1 MNYKISSKN
10 IIISHSK
17 MKESPYVLSFRD
29 LPDDEKPREKLLN
42 QGIASLTSAE
52 LLALIL
58 NTGTKKED
66 VLSMSNRILKE
77 YGEKS
82 IMNKID
88 PKKLSEDVGIPLIKS
103 IQIIACAELGRRFFD
118 KKKVHNTILR
128 TPKDVFEYTKGMGN
142 LTKEHLRGLYLN
154 NHYKLV
160 YDEVISIGTIDA
172 NLVHPREVFRPAIE
186 NSVSAVILVHNHPS
200 GNITPS
206 IADKNITR
214 QIKEAGEIVG
224 ITLLDHV
231 IVSNDNYKSII

>member
-1 MNYKISSKN
+1 MSYKIKSKN
-10 IIISHSK
+10 VIISHSK
-17 MKESPYVLSFRD
+17 IKEEPYTLSFRD
-29 LPDDEKPREKLLN
+29 LPDEQKPREKMLN
-42 QGIASLTSAE
+42 QGVSTLSSAE

-82 IMNKID
+82 ILYKLD
-88 PKKLSEDVGIPLIKS
+88 AKKMSEDVDIPLIKS
-103 IQIIACAELGRRFFD
+103 IQIIACAELGRRFFN
-118 KKKVHNTILR
+118 KKKMHNIILR
-128 TPKDVFEYTKGMGN
+128 TPKDVFEYTKDMGN
-142 LTKEHLRGLYLN
+142 LSKEHLRGLYLN
-154 NHYKLV
+154 NHYKLI

-200 GNITPS
+200 GSVMPS
-206 IADKNITR
+206 SADKIITK
-214 QIKEAGEIVG
+214 QIKDAGDIIG

-231 IVSNDNYKSII
+231 IVSKSNYKSII